1 MTPRRLDPA
10 TVTARLRLIHDAL
23 DDLAALGDV
32 DVARLRDDR
41 LSRRVVERCL
51 AHLVDTAAAVNAHL
65 VGAALGRAPR
75 DLAESF
81 DLAVEAG
88 ILPHELGQRLRS
100 SAGMR
105 NVIVHAYAD
114 LDLERVAAAIP
125 SAQVD
130 FRTYIECVATHV
142 RSAGGVG

>member
-1 MTPRRLDPA
+1 MTPRRLDRA

-32 DVARLRDDR
+32 DVERLQGDR
-41 LSRRVVERCL
+41 LARRVVERCL

-65 VGAALGRAPR
+65 VGAALGQAPR

-88 ILPHELGQRLRS
+88 VLSHDLGQRLRS

-105 NVIVHAYAD
+105 NVIVHAYAE
-114 LDLERVAAAIP
+114 LDLLRVAAAIP
-125 SAQVD
+125 AAQAD
-130 FRTYIECVATHV
+130 FRAYIESVAAYV
-142 RSAGGVG
+142 RSADDAR

>member
-10 TVTARLRLIHDAL
+10 TVTARLRLLHDAL

-32 DVARLRDDR
+32 DTDRLRRDR
-41 LSRRVVERCL
+41 LARRVVERCL
-51 AHLVDTAAAVNAHL
+51 SHLVDTASAINAHL
-65 VGAALGRAPR
+65 VGAALGHAPR

-88 ILPHELGQRLRS
+88 VLPSDLGARLRN

-105 NVIVHAYAD
+105 NVIVHAYQD
-114 LDLERVAAAIP
+114 LDLHRVAAAIP
-125 SAQVD
+125 QAQTD
-130 FRTYIECVATHV
+130 FRAYIETVAAYL
-142 RSAGGVG
+142 RRRAPRP